1 MAHELPAL
9 PYGYDALEPHLDAKT
24 VEIHHDKHHQ
34 AYTDKLNAALET
46 HPELTEKSVV
56 ELLSN
61 LSSVPEDIRKAVQ
74 NHGGGYH
81 NHKLF
86 WETMGP
92 DGGGEPEGE
101 LKTAI
106 EKAFGDFAS
115 FKEKFTNAAATLFGS
130 GWTWLSTD
138 KAGEVKI
145 HTTQNQDSPLSE
157 GLIPLLPLDIW
168 EHAYYLKFQN
178 RRPEFIQSWWNVV
191 NWKEV
196 EKKFTAR

>member
-1 MAHELPAL
+1 
-9 PYGYDALEPHLDAKT
+9 
-24 VEIHHDKHHQ
+24 HHDKHHQ

-61 LSSVPEDIRKAVQ
+61 LSSVPEDIRTAVQ
-74 NHGGGYH
+74 NHGGGYY

-101 LKTAI
+101 LKNAI
-106 EKAFGDFAS
+106 DKSFGDFAS

-130 GWTWLSTD
+130 GWAWLTTD
-138 KAGEVKI
+138 NSGELKI
-145 HTTQNQDSPLSE
+145 TTTQNQDSPLSE
-157 GLIPLLPLDIW
+157 GLIPILTLDIW

-178 RRPEFIQSWWNVV
+178 RRPEFIESWWNVI

-196 EKKFTAR
+196 NTKL